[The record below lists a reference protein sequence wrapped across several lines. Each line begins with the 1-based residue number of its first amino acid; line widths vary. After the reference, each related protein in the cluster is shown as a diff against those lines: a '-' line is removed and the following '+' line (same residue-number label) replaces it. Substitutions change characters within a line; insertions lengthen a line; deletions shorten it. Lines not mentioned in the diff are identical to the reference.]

1 MPELPEVEIVRQ
13 SLNKKI
19 KGKIIKRVLVK
30 NRNLRFK
37 IPYNFE
43 NYIIRK
49 KIKKIDRF
57 SKYLIL
63 IFQDNSACIIHLGMS
78 GTIHLVK
85 KNNFT
90 KITNTSFY
98 NNLKVPKKHNH
109 IEIKF
114 NNIKLIYN
122 DPRRFGYFLF
132 INNKNNLKKKFSRFG
147 PEPFSSVFNIKY
159 IKTYLKNKKK
169 NIKNLLLDQKF
180 VSGIGNIYA
189 NEILFFCKIHPDKK
203 GKNLKV
209 KDIKKIIYYS
219 KFILKIAIKKGGSSI
234 RDFKNISG
242 VQGFFQKD
250 FKVYQRE
257 NLKCLNRECLG
268 IIKKKIISNRS
279 SFFCNICQ
287 KK

>member
-19 KGKIIKRVLVK
+19 KGKVIKKVLVR

-43 NYIIRK
+43 QFLNKK

-63 IFQDNSACIIHLGMS
+63 VLQDNSACVIHLGMT
-78 GTIHLVK
+78 GTIHLVM

-90 KITNTSFY
+90 NITNTSFY
-98 NNLKVPKKHNH
+98 NNLILPKKHNH

-114 NNIKLIYN
+114 NNFKLIYN
-122 DPRRFGYFLF
+122 DPRRFGYLLF
-132 INNKNNLKKKFSRFG
+132 FNNKNNLKKRFSKFG
-147 PEPFSSVFNIKY
+147 PEPFSSLFNINY
-159 IKTYLKNKKK
+159 IKIYFKNKKK

-189 NEILFFCKIHPDKK
+189 NEILFYCKINPSK
-203 GKNLKV
+203 KV
-209 KDIKKIIYYS
+209 KNIKVIDIKKIIYYS
-219 KFILKIAIKKGGSSI
+219 KLVLKKAIRKGGSSI
-234 RDFKNISG
+234 RDFQNISG
-242 VQGFFQKD
+242 DQGSFQKN
-250 FKVYQRE
+250 FNVYQRE
-257 NLKCLNRECLG
+257 NLKCLNHKCLG

-287 KK
+287 K